1 MKKIKIS
8 STGTL
13 FWYKHIAYMTYLKVF
28 DSSFRKPLSKES
40 YQMWQTS

>member
-1 MKKIKIS
+1 
-8 STGTL
+8 
-13 FWYKHIAYMTYLKVF
+13 MTYLKVF